1 MSLPQNPSLLPFRA
15 DVEPSNQRAA
25 LLTRLSQ
32 FQDNSTSLER
42 QRQDGAARIA
52 SGGWNFDPVL
62 DVFEDVESGWDP
74 AARRRGLQRLF
85 ANLERYDVVVFW
97 KLDRTF
103 RSMQSFLDFLR
114 RCEGAGV
121 GLVSVKEDIDTTT
134 PVGRLVAYILMAIAE
149 MESSNISMRVR
160 SANEFLARTGAR
172 RGGPAPFGFR
182 VEVIG
187 HEGTRP
193 IRRLALHPEQAP
205 ALRMAV
211 DAVLRGCSLNEATR
225 TLNAHPAADRERSPG
240 GVRLLL
246 RNPVLI
252 GRLVHRGQVVVDDNG
267 VPLVPN
273 EPLLDDWTWARL
285 QRAIDSRSRWNGEP
299 RSRRDSLLR
308 GLIKCGICGAG
319 MGGSQQGIGY
329 SCAKLRRSPDRCG
342 GNAISRPSIEA
353 LVVEQLFARL
363 TPEVVSEAQLLLERE
378 RTRVREPDPA
388 EVRMVELR
396 HALDVLEADRLAGLY
411 ASSEGTRR
419 FRAQHH
425 QLLGQIEVL
434 HARTQAAGSVAIPDF
449 RRLGSIPLADAWA
462 RLEPVEHRTILQST
476 IERVVVHP
484 PVLPPGKRGT
494 GRKFNPARVEIVW
507 KDNVPQA
514 GPLRSLGTDGTL
526 GDSHRHAVESEME
539 GNPLPDRHV
548 DVLVG

>member
-1 MSLPQNPSLLPFRA
+1 MSLPQNPSLSAFRV
-15 DVEPSNQRAA
+15 DVEPSTQRAA

-52 SGGWNFDPVL
+52 AGGWSFDPAL

-74 AARRRGLQRLF
+74 AARRRGLERFF
-85 ANLERYDVVVFW
+85 ANLERYDIVVFW
-97 KLDRTF
+97 KLDRAF
-103 RSMQSFLDFLR
+103 RSIPSFVDFLC
-114 RCEGAGV
+114 RCERAGV

-134 PVGRLVAYILMAIAE
+134 PVGRLVAYNLMAIAE

-160 SANEFLARTGAR
+160 SANEFLARCGAR

-193 IRRLALHPEQAP
+193 IRRLGLHPEQAP

-211 DAVLRGCSLNEATR
+211 DAVLRGCSINEATR
-225 TLNAHPAADRERSPG
+225 TLNAHPAVDRERSPN

-267 VPLVPN
+267 VPLAPN
-273 EPLLDDWTWARL
+273 EPLLDDWTWTRL
-285 QRAIDSRSRWNGEP
+285 QRAIDSRSRWNGEV

-308 GLIKCGICGAG
+308 GLIKCGTCGAS
-319 MGGSQQGIGY
+319 MGGSLAY
-329 SCAKLRRSPDRCG
+329 SCAKLLRNPDRCG

-353 LVVEQLFARL
+353 LVVEQLFSRL

-378 RTRVREPDPA
+378 RTSVREPDPA

-434 HARTQAAGSVAIPDF
+434 HARARAVGSAAIPDF

-494 GRKFNPARVEIVW
+494 GRKFNPARVEILW
-507 KDNVPQA
+507 KDNIPEAQSIN
-514 GPLRSLGTDGTL
+514 RSSATEIILG
-526 GDSHRHAVESEME
+526 SPPHFVESELE
-539 GNPLPDRHV
+539 RNGQLDRHV